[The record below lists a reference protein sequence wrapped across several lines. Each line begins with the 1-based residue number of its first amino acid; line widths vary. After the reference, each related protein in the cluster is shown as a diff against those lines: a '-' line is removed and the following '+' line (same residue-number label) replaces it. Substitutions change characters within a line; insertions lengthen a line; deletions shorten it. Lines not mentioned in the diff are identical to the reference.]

1 MRGAAGTIIRRADG
15 RARAKNSDPDGG
27 KDLRKIKVQRFH
39 SNNRRTRRT
48 NTVADRIPIVVGRSV
63 RAHRKSGAPDGG
75 RRPLCR
81 SRVKEGSAV
90 AAPLIFTD
98 KVASDFGASR
108 KLILNSFGSA
118 GGGIGFGFSRCL
130 CRVLAQ

>member
-27 KDLRKIKVQRFH
+27 EDLRQTKVQRFH
-39 SNNRRTRRT
+39 SNNSGTRRI
-48 NTVADRIPIVVGRSV
+48 NTVADRISIVVGRSI
-63 RAHRKSGAPDGG
+63 RAHRESGAPAGG

-81 SRVKEGSAV
+81 SQAKERSPV

-98 KVASDFGASR
+98 LVASGFGASTFR
-108 KLILNSFGSA
+108 VRLPVRTGRRTA
-118 GGGIGFGFSRCL
+118 GRRLSGAAGR
-130 CRVLAQ
+130 